1 MLGILLFAFGN
12 FLGMGPF
19 RDQLR
24 ENPQTI
30 GARNKR
36 PDSKRKRTG
45 NFSVR
50 KILLFL
56 AHLKS
61 PVPATVGK
69 NFASIFIPTEL
80 LDLKLVNQPL
90 FCNSLGI
97 DCVIYIVQDN
107 IDC

>member
-1 MLGILLFAFGN
+1 MCLGIFRKRAF
-12 FLGMGPF
+12 F
-19 RDQLR
+19 REQLR

-36 PDSKRKRTG
+36 PDSGRKRTG

-56 AHLKS
+56 AHLKR

-69 NFASIFIPTEL
+69 NFASIFIPTVQG
-80 LDLKLVNQPL
+80 VNVSGP
-90 FCNSLGI
+90 
-97 DCVIYIVQDN
+97 
-107 IDC
+107 